1 MEFKIF
7 FCGPHLLNKLI
18 TSKLELPN
26 IKNLI
31 HSKETFKD
39 MIASTQSVVMD
50 DL

>member
-1 MEFKIF
+1 MEFKMAF
-7 FCGPHLLNKLI
+7 RGPHLLNKLI

-31 HSKETFKD
+31 HSKEKFKD
-39 MIASTQSVVMD
+39 MIASTQSVMMD